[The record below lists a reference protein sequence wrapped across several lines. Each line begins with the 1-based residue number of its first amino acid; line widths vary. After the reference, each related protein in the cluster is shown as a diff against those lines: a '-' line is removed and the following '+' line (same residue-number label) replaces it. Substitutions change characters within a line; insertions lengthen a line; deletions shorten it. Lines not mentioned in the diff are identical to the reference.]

1 MAVLVIIIIIVGAI
15 VYYKN
20 TAGSDN
26 AKLVKELTRGK
37 NQVQTDVITYFVRE
51 GCGAKTI
58 TDQQYYNIVSNM
70 SAQYNSMQQ
79 ALRRIGLD
87 EDEVKEI
94 PPVHFEGFKFDE
106 VAYYK
111 KTVSGRWVSNVYETA
126 WIFFSDSQVHVYR
139 CRFNLDDDNK
149 SEITDEY
156 FYKDVTAFKT
166 LQEDEVTADG
176 KSVPTTTFAMS
187 GAGIDFACSLS
198 EVKDFETSIRGMKQ
212 KLREKKNA

>member
-1 MAVLVIIIIIVGAI
+1 MVVLIFIILIVGGI
-15 VYYKN
+15 IYYKK

-37 NQVQTDVITYFVRE
+37 NQTQTDVITYFVRQ

-70 SAQYNSMQQ
+70 SSQYNSMQK
-79 ALRRIGLD
+79 AINKIGLD

-94 PPVHFEGFKFDE
+94 PPVYFEGFRFNN
-106 VAYYK
+106 AYAK
-111 KTVSGRWVSNVYETA
+111 KTASGRWVSSTYEVA
-126 WIFFSDSQVHVYR
+126 WLFFSDSQVHVYR

-149 SEITDEY
+149 REITDEY
-156 FYKDVTAFKT
+156 FYKDITSFTTISEEETTRNGNK
-166 LQEDEVTADG
+166 
-176 KSVPTTTFAMS
+176 VPTETFRMR
-187 GAGIDFACSLS
+187 GAGIDFECSLT
-198 EVKDFETSIRGMKQ
+198 EMREFEQSIRGMKQ

>member
-15 VYYKN
+15 VYYKK

-37 NQVQTDVITYFVRE
+37 NQVQTDVITYFVRY

-79 ALRRIGLD
+79 ALNKIGLD
-87 EDEVKEI
+87 PDEVKEI
-94 PPVHFEGFKFDE
+94 PPVYFEGFRFNN
-106 VAYYK
+106 AYAK
-111 KTVSGRWVSNVYETA
+111 KTANGRWVSSTYEIT
-126 WIFFSDSQVHVYR
+126 WLFFSNSQVHVYR
-139 CRFNLDDDNK
+139 CRFNLDDDSK
-149 SEITDEY
+149 KEITDEY
-156 FYKDVTAFKT
+156 FYKDITSFT
-166 LQEDEVTADG
+166 TISEEETTRNG
-176 KSVPTTTFAMS
+176 ERIPTETFRMR
-187 GAGIDFACSLS
+187 GAGIEFECSLT
-198 EVKDFETSIRGMKQ
+198 EMRDFETSIRGMKQ